1 MNQPI
6 PASQLVLNAE
16 GAIYHLNLHPDQIA
30 DDIILVGDPGRVSEI
45 ANFFD
50 KIELRRQ
57 NRELFTCTGYFNGK
71 RITVLSTGMGTDKIE
86 IERQNR
92 ELVTRTGYFNGKR
105 ITVLSTGMGTDN
117 LDIVMNELDA
127 LANIDLKTRVPKEKH
142 RSLNLI
148 RLGTCGALQPDIEVG
163 NSVATRYAIGLD
175 GLIYFYEKH
184 NEVNEIA
191 MRDAFIEQMDY
202 PKDLPLPYV
211 VEGSKALFDRLAE
224 GYYQGVTAT
233 APGFYGPQGR
243 TLRMH
248 LSYPENNRKIEA
260 FEYQGRRVCNFE
272 MESSALY
279 GLGKMMGHHCLTI
292 CVAIANR
299 VTEKFAVDY
308 HPYVKKLVEN
318 TLERLSDKK

>member
-16 GAIYHLNLHPDQIA
+16 GAIYHLNLHPEQLA
-30 DDIILVGDPGRVSEI
+30 DDVILVGDPGRVGEI
-45 ANFFD
+45 ATFFD
-50 KIELRRQ
+50 KIEVNRH
-57 NRELFTCTGYFNGK
+57 NREIITCTGYFNGK
-71 RITVLSTGMGTDKIE
+71 RITVM
-86 IERQNR
+86 
-92 ELVTRTGYFNGKR
+92 
-105 ITVLSTGMGTDN
+105 STGMGTDN
-117 LDIVMNELDA
+117 IDIVMNELDT
-127 LANIDLKTRVPKEKH
+127 LVNIDLKTRMPKEEH

-163 NSVATRYAIGLD
+163 DSYVATRYAIGLD
-175 GLIYFYEKH
+175 GLIYFYEK
-184 NEVNEIA
+184 NKEVNEIA

-211 VEGSKALFDRLAE
+211 VEGSKKLFDRLAQ

-248 LSYPENNRKIEA
+248 LAYPGNNSKMES
-260 FEYQGRRVCNFE
+260 FEYQGWRVCNFE

-279 GLGKMMGHHCLTI
+279 GLGKMMITI
-292 CVAIANR
+292 A
-299 VTEKFAVDY
+299 
-308 HPYVKKLVEN
+308 
-318 TLERLSDKK
+318 

>member
-6 PASQLVLNAE
+6 PASQLVLNNE
-16 GAIYHLNLHPDQIA
+16 GAIYHLNLHPDQLA
-30 DDIILVGDPGRVSEI
+30 DNVIMVGDPGRVDMI
-45 ANFFD
+45 ASFFD
-50 KIELRRQ
+50 KID
-57 NRELFTCTGYFNGK
+57 
-71 RITVLSTGMGTDKIE
+71 V
-86 IERQNR
+86 ERQNR
-92 ELVTRTGYFNGKR
+92 ELITRTGWFNGKR

-127 LANIDLKTRVPKEKH
+127 LANIDLKTRMPKETH

-148 RLGTCGALQPDIEVG
+148 RLGTCGALQPDIEPG
-163 NSVATRYAIGLD
+163 NNVATRYAIGLD
-175 GLIYFYEKH
+175 GLLYFYEKH
-184 NEVNEIA
+184 KEVNEIA

-202 PKDLPLPYV
+202 PKDLPKPYV
-211 VEGSKALFDRLAE
+211 VEGSKMLFDKLAE

-248 LSYPENNRKIEA
+248 LSYPENNNKIEH
-260 FEYQGRRVCNFE
+260 FDYQGWRVCNFE

-279 GLGKMMGHHCLTI
+279 GLGKMMGHNCLTI

-299 VTEKFAVDY
+299 VTEKFTTDY
-308 HPYVKKLVEN
+308 HPYVRKLVES
-318 TLERLSDKK
+318 TLERLTAK